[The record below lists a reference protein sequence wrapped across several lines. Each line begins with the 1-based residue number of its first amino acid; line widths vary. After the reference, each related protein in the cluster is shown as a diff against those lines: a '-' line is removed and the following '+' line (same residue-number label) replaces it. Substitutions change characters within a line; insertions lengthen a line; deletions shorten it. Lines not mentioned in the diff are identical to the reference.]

1 MKIALLAASGNIGQ
15 RILREALQRGHQVVA
30 VVRDPSKISPA
41 ESLTVAQADF
51 QNVTSVATAI
61 AGSDAVVSAYGSHTD
76 PESLLRVTKAILA
89 AMRETGV
96 SRYIAVGG
104 AGGLRVAS
112 GERVIDD
119 PNFPA
124 AWKPAAEIQI
134 QAYEALVADASDL
147 DWTFFAPAGLIQPG
161 ERTGK
166 FRTESDNLVVDEK
179 GESHISTEDYAVA
192 LVDELENPRYLRS
205 RMTVGY

>member
-1 MKIALLAASGNIGQ
+1 MKIALLAATGNIGQ
-15 RILREALQRGHQVVA
+15 RILHEALQRGHEVVA
-30 VVRDPSKISPA
+30 VVRDPSKISPV
-41 ESLTVAQADF
+41 ENLLVKQADF
-51 QNVTSVATAI
+51 QDAQSVAAAI
-61 AGSDAVVSAYGSHTD
+61 SGADAVVSAYGSHTE
-76 PESLLRVTKAILA
+76 PESLLGVTKAILA

-104 AGGLRVAS
+104 AGGLRVES

-134 QAYEALVADASDL
+134 QAYESLVADAPDL

-166 FRTESDNLVVDEK
+166 FRTDSHNLVVDEK